1 MPHYG
6 FKPGLNS
13 CKDQDER
20 GRWYRYV
27 YENLYAHPNWV
38 GTMYFHYL
46 NQQLPGRNPDCGG
59 EAWQF
64 GLVDAC
70 DLPYEEFLRHVAET
84 NRRLAPVHA
93 GRLPAMTRE
102 QLGLPAK

>member
-46 NQQLPGRNPDCGG
+46 NQQLPGRNP
-59 EAWQF
+59 E
-64 GLVDAC
+64 
-70 DLPYEEFLRHVAET
+70 LR
-84 NRRLAPVHA
+84 RRSLAVRL
-93 GRLPAMTRE
+93 GRCLRSA
-102 QLGLPAK
+102 L